1 MNNNEKP
8 KSGNML
14 TVWQIVNA
22 AGKGLTLEKIA
33 VNSDLDLSTIR
44 NALRNCVAG
53 GYLTRSGHIYYAEAY
68 PLEKEKPAQQGHQIH
83 LRLAPTVIARLDA
96 EVKKQRN
103 AGRHTHRADIVRL
116 AILAY
121 TRPPKRKTK
130 AVAESAPNK
139 SVVESTPKKTFWSF
153 FH

>member
-1 MNNNEKP
+1 MNNEKP

-44 NALRNCVAG
+44 NALKNCLAA
-53 GYLTRSGHIYYAEAY
+53 GYLTRSGEIYYAEAY
-68 PLEKEKPAQQGHQIH
+68 PLEKEKPVAKNREIH
-83 LRLAPTVIARLDA
+83 LRLSPSVIARLDA
-96 EVKKQRN
+96 EVNKQRT
-103 AGRHTHRADIVRL
+103 AGRKTHRADIVRL

-121 TRPPKRKTK
+121 TRPPKRKAK
-130 AVAESAPNK
+130 A
-139 SVVESTPKKTFWSF
+139 VVESTPKRSFWSF
-153 FH
+153 LK

>member
-44 NALRNCVAG
+44 NALKNCVAG
-53 GYLTRSGHIYYAEAY
+53 GYLTRSGEIYYAEAY
-68 PLEKEKPAQQGHQIH
+68 PLEKPVAKRREIH
-83 LRLAPTVIARLDA
+83 LRLSPTVIARLDA
-96 EVKKQRN
+96 EVNKQRTAN
-103 AGRHTHRADIVRL
+103 RKTHRADIVRL

-121 TRPPKRKTK
+121 TRPPKRK
-130 AVAESAPNK
+130 AIVESAPNK
-139 SVVESTPKKTFWSF
+139 AIAESAPKRSFWRF